1 MADSMLLLHTGIT
14 IVGIVVIITWLSVPP
29 IIALL
34 IGSVYLGLVT
44 GLGLDETAA
53 TVAQGFGD
61 LMTEIGLLITFGV
74 LLGSMLTATH
84 ALQRLTEAILRVVP
98 AGGVPYVF
106 SGTLSSLF
114 TSIYSDVLL
123 VLTAPLARR
132 LAPRLGPKGLALM
145 GGALTAG
152 IEVGLVFVVPGVA
165 AVAVAGLLHVPL
177 GTMFVLGLAV
187 GLPTALLTMAI
198 FAWLSRRTL
207 RWNAA
212 HDELSPVVESG
223 GQTVAEGTA
232 ETVEAGSAGVGGR
245 SEDTGARPVSASA
258 GAAGGAAE
266 PGETEHTEKKHEGEA
281 VSTQPAPPLAVC
293 LAPVLLTLL
302 LIASGA
308 LGQAVGWNWSV
319 LDFFS
324 DPVIA
329 MFLGSTSAYAVAR
342 HYLPAREVS
351 GAVSSA
357 LTTAGPIL
365 VLTGV
370 SGSLAAVIGESGLD
384 TVLAGYFSV
393 GFLPPLLLV
402 WLVAAILHIALGSIS
417 VAAITA
423 AGILAPLAGAL
434 GVQPV
439 LIALAACSGA
449 LFVPHVSS
457 NFFWMFQTLL
467 GFTTR
472 GTFKTHSVAMTLSS
486 VVSLPLVLALD
497 LIM

>member
-14 IVGIVVIITWLSVPP
+14 IAGIVVIITWLRVPP

-34 IGSVYLGLVT
+34 AGSLYFGLVT
-44 GLGLDETAA
+44 GLGLDDT
-53 TVAQGFGD
+53 TKVVAEGFGE

-74 LLGSMLTATH
+74 LLGSMLTATSTM
-84 ALQRLTEAILRVVP
+84 QRVTEAITRRVP
-98 AGGVPYVF
+98 PRGVPYVF
-106 SGTLSSLF
+106 SATLSSLF

-132 LAPRLGPKGLALM
+132 LAPKLGPQGLALM

-177 GTMFVLGLAV
+177 GTMFVLGLVVA
-187 GLPTALLTMAI
+187 LPTALLTMLV
-198 FAWLSRRTL
+198 FSWLSRGAL
-207 RWNAA
+207 RWNAEL
-212 HDELSPVVESG
+212 DELAAAETADDDRVRASAVPAAGSGESG
-223 GQTVAEGTA
+223 
-232 ETVEAGSAGVGGR
+232 EA
-245 SEDTGARPVSASA
+245 TG
-258 GAAGGAAE
+258 E
-266 PGETEHTEKKHEGEA
+266 PERT
-281 VSTQPAPPLAVC
+281 PPPLALCV
-293 LAPVLLTLL
+293 APVVLTLL
-302 LIASGA
+302 LISAGA
-308 LGQAVGWNWSV
+308 LAEAFGWTPAVVGFV
-319 LDFFS
+319 G

-329 MFLGSTSAYAVAR
+329 MFLGATAAYAVAR
-342 HYLPAREVS
+342 RHLPGTEV
-351 GAVSSA
+351 GAAVSSA

-370 SGSLAAVIGESGLD
+370 SGSLAAVIGESGLED
-384 TVLAGYFSV
+384 VLAGYFSV

-423 AGILAPLAGAL
+423 AGLLAPLAGGL
-434 GVQPV
+434 GVEPV
-439 LIALAACSGA
+439 LIALAAGSGA

-457 NFFWMFQTLL
+457 NFFWMFQSLL

-472 GTFKTHSVAMTLSS
+472 GTLKTHSVAMTLSS
-486 VVSLPLVLALD
+486 VLSLPLILLLD
-497 LIM
+497 VVV